1 VSAVFWQDNLRF
13 TEAQLHLLMTT
24 SPVKNALSFD
34 VEDYFQVSNF
44 ESFIRFEDW
53 DKHESHVERNTR
65 VILDVL
71 AEHKIHATF
80 FVLGWVAEKF
90 PQLVRAI
97 ADAGHELGTHSYR
110 HRLVYSLDPQEFRRD
125 LRLSID
131 LIEQAGGQKVL
142 GHRAPSFSI
151 TDKSL
156 WALDI
161 MQEEGLRY
169 DSSVFPVRHPRYGI
183 PDAPRAPYE
192 IRNGFWEF
200 PMATFQ
206 FGSMKIPVAGGAY
219 FRLYPYPVTRW
230 GLRRINRE
238 GKPLVM
244 YLHPWEFDPNQ
255 PRFDASLNVR
265 LRHYSNLS
273 KTEGRLRRLCGDFEF
288 GTVKKVLGL

>member
-1 VSAVFWQDNLRF
+1 
-13 TEAQLHLLMTT
+13 M
-24 SPVKNALSFD
+24 KNALSFD

-53 DKHESHVERNTR
+53 GKHESHVERNTQI
-65 VILDVL
+65 ILDVL
-71 AEHKIHATF
+71 AEKNIRATF
-80 FVLGWVAEKF
+80 FTLGWVAEKF
-90 PQLVRAI
+90 PKLVRAI
-97 ADAGHELGTHSYR
+97 ADAGHELATHSYR

-125 LRLSID
+125 LRQSID
-131 LIEQAGGQKVL
+131 LIEQAAGQKVI

-151 TDKSL
+151 TEKSL

-192 IRNGFWEF
+192 IRKGFWEF
-200 PMATFQ
+200 PMATFM
-206 FGSMKIPVAGGAY
+206 FGAMKVPVAGGAY
-219 FRLYPYPVTRW
+219 FRLYPYSVTRW

-244 YLHPWEFDPNQ
+244 YLHPWEFDPQQ
-255 PRFDASLNVR
+255 PRFEVSLNVR
-265 LRHYSNLS
+265 LRHYSNLH
-273 KTEGRLRRLCGDFEF
+273 KTETRLRRLCGDFKF
-288 GTVKKVLGL
+288 GTVKEVLGV

>member
-1 VSAVFWQDNLRF
+1 MKNVA
-13 TEAQLHLLMTT
+13 
-24 SPVKNALSFD
+24 VKNALSFD

-53 DKHESHVERNTR
+53 DKHDSRVERNTR
-65 VILDVL
+65 VILDIL
-71 AEHKIHATF
+71 AERQIHATF

-97 ADAGHELGTHSYR
+97 AQAGHELATHSYR
-110 HRLVYSLDPQEFRRD
+110 HRLVYSLDPREFRRD
-125 LRLSID
+125 LRQSID

-151 TDKSL
+151 TEKSL

-192 IRNGFWEF
+192 IRKGFWEF
-200 PMATFQ
+200 PMATFT

-244 YLHPWEFDPNQ
+244 YLHPWEFDPQQ
-255 PRFDASLNVR
+255 PRFATSLNVR
-265 LRHYSNLS
+265 LRHYGNLH
-273 KTEGRLRRLCGDFEF
+273 KTESRFRRLCGDFEF
-288 GTVKKVLGL
+288 GTVTEVLGL

>member
-1 VSAVFWQDNLRF
+1 
-13 TEAQLHLLMTT
+13 M
-24 SPVKNALSFD
+24 KNALSFD

-53 DKHESHVERNTR
+53 EKHESRVERNTR
-65 VILDVL
+65 IILDVL
-71 AEHKIHATF
+71 AENKIRATF
-80 FVLGWVAEKF
+80 FTLGWVAEKV
-90 PQLVRAI
+90 PKLVRAI
-97 ADAGHELGTHSYR
+97 ADAGHELAAHGYR

-125 LRLSID
+125 LRQSID
-131 LIEQAGGQKVL
+131 LIEQAGGQKII

-151 TDKSL
+151 TEKSL

-161 MQEEGLRY
+161 MQEEGVRY

-192 IRNGFWEF
+192 IRPGFWEF
-200 PMATFQ
+200 PMATFTV
-206 FGSMKIPVAGGAY
+206 GATKIPVAGGAY

-244 YLHPWEFDPNQ
+244 YLHPWEFDPQQ
-255 PRFDASLNVR
+255 PRFDVSLNVR
-265 LRHYSNLS
+265 LRHYSNLD
-273 KTEGRLRRLCGDFEF
+273 KTERRLRRLCQDFQF
-288 GTVKKVLGL
+288 TTVRDVLGLPEPSPALR